1 MKSESRREEKHSFV
15 TCFLGAMDS
24 HKIILYFSGKVF
36 NNMEGKI
43 WISTLKY
50 SKLQRNL
57 FDFSKFAL
65 MIIYHSSEIYF
76 SQVL

>member
-24 HKIILYFSGKVF
+24 HKIILLYFSRKIGK
-36 NNMEGKI
+36 NP
-43 WISTLKY
+43 
-50 SKLQRNL
+50 
-57 FDFSKFAL
+57 KFIL
-65 MIIYHSSEIYF
+65 VIYHSSDIYF

>member
-24 HKIILYFSGKVF
+24 HKIILLYFSRKIGK
-36 NNMEGKI
+36 
-43 WISTLKY
+43 
-50 SKLQRNL
+50 NL
-57 FDFSKFAL
+57 LDLPKFIL
-65 MIIYHSSEIYF
+65 VIYHSSDIYF